1 MYTKYSMNDFFCGCG
16 GIGLGFKQ
24 AGFHIAGA
32 WDSNKYAVQT
42 YKENVWAGVKQ
53 ADIRDM
59 DISDI
64 PEADVWAFGF
74 PCQDLSVAGLKAG
87 MKVICRHCMAE
98 WQFCTG
104 HGTYPSCGKQEF
116 KAANR
121 SGLFFEIMR
130 LLDQARISSKHKL
143 PDILMAE
150 NVKGLKKY
158 IPILEEQYKLRGYKT
173 YFILYNSKFW
183 GVPQNRERYFVIGVK
198 QEIQEDFVFPAEQH
212 VYIPE
217 LSLVLEKDVEEKFYI
232 PDKKAKVIISQA
244 LKSLDKLHGCHA
256 VITPSREN
264 KRQNRRRAKGNEEPM
279 FTLTAQ
285 DLHGVIQN
293 IFLTTD
299 KVAYCCDSSYPKGI
313 GPGTRARRTHVVE
326 YKNEKYLVRKLT
338 PYEYGLLQGFPMD
351 KWKQTVSDSQA
362 YKLFGNAVTVNVS
375 NVIAR
380 AVHLFLESYERKEKV

>member
-1 MYTKYSMNDFFCGCG
+1 
-16 GIGLGFKQ
+16 
-24 AGFHIAGA
+24 
-32 WDSNKYAVQT
+32 
-42 YKENVWAGVKQ
+42 
-53 ADIRDM
+53 M
-59 DISDI
+59 DIDDI

-87 MKVICRHCMAE
+87 MKVICRHCMAK

-104 HGTYPSCGKQEF
+104 HETCPSYGKQEF

-121 SGLFFEIMR
+121 SGLLFEIMR
-130 LLDQARISSKHKL
+130 LLDQARTSSKNKL

-198 QEIQEDFVFPAEQH
+198 QEIQEEFVFPAEQH

-264 KRQNRRRAKGNEEPM
+264 KRQNGRRAKGNEEPM

-293 IFLTTD
+293 VFLTTD

-380 AVHLFLESYERKEKV
+380 AVHLFLESYERREKV

>member
-1 MYTKYSMNDFFCGCG
+1 MDTKYSMNDFFCGCG

-32 WDSNKYAVQT
+32 WDSNKYAVQA

-53 ADIRDM
+53 ADIREM
-59 DISDI
+59 DIDDI

-104 HGTYPSCGKQEF
+104 HETCPSCGKREF

-130 LLDQARISSKHKL
+130 LLDQARTSSKNKL

-158 IPILEEQYKLRGYKT
+158 IPMLEEQYKLRG
-173 YFILYNSKFW
+173 
-183 GVPQNRERYFVIGVK
+183 
-198 QEIQEDFVFPAEQH
+198 
-212 VYIPE
+212 
-217 LSLVLEKDVEEKFYI
+217 
-232 PDKKAKVIISQA
+232 
-244 LKSLDKLHGCHA
+244 CHA
-256 VITPSREN
+256 VITPGREN
-264 KRQNRRRAKGNEEPM
+264 KRQNGRRAKGNEEPM

-293 IFLTTD
+293 VFLTTD

>member
-1 MYTKYSMNDFFCGCG
+1 MDTKYSMNDFFCGCG

-32 WDSNKYAVQT
+32 WDSNKYAVQA

-53 ADIRDM
+53 ADIREM
-59 DISDI
+59 DIDDI

-104 HGTYPSCGKQEF
+104 HGTCPSCGKQEF

-130 LLDQARISSKHKL
+130 LLDQARTSSKNKL

-158 IPILEEQYKLRGYKT
+158 IPILE
-173 YFILYNSKFW
+173 
-183 GVPQNRERYFVIGVK
+183 
-198 QEIQEDFVFPAEQH
+198 EQH

-244 LKSLDKLHGCHA
+244 LKSLDKLQGCHA
-256 VITPSREN
+256 VITPGREN
-264 KRQNRRRAKGNEEPM
+264 KRQNGRRAKGNEEPM

-293 IFLTTD
+293 VFLTTD

>member
-1 MYTKYSMNDFFCGCG
+1 
-16 GIGLGFKQ
+16 
-24 AGFHIAGA
+24 
-32 WDSNKYAVQT
+32 
-42 YKENVWAGVKQ
+42 
-53 ADIRDM
+53 
-59 DISDI
+59 
-64 PEADVWAFGF
+64 
-74 PCQDLSVAGLKAG
+74 
-87 MKVICRHCMAE
+87 
-98 WQFCTG
+98 
-104 HGTYPSCGKQEF
+104 
-116 KAANR
+116 
-121 SGLFFEIMR
+121 MR

-244 LKSLDKLHGCHA
+244 LKSLDKLHGCHV

-264 KRQNRRRAKGNEEPM
+264 KRQNGRRAKGNEEPM

-375 NVIAR
+375 NAIAR
-380 AVHLFLESYERKEKV
+380 SVYLFLKNI

>member
-16 GIGLGFKQ
+16 GIGLGFQQ